1 MRRLRAATL
10 VVLLTALAST
20 LCSPSPIRA
29 MQPVDE
35 VAAKIADLLDQSG
48 YTYTKHNETVWSIKR
63 QGNNLSQFKV
73 VVAAGRDLMVV
84 FVTVVRKAQMNGS
97 EDLLHTLLRQ
107 DHEYDYV
114 KVGLDADDDLFVR
127 IDSDPRLVDL
137 QSFKNTIEQVAITA
151 DEIYKKIRPYLNTP

>member
-10 VVLLTALAST
+10 VVLLTAFAST
-20 LCSPSPIRA
+20 LWSPSPIRA

-35 VAAKIADLLDQSG
+35 VATKIADLLDQSG

-73 VVAAGRDLMVV
+73 VVAAGPHIMVT
-84 FVTVVRKAQMNGS
+84 FVTVVEKAQMNGS
-97 EDLLHTLLRQ
+97 EDMLRMLLRQ
-107 DHEYDYV
+107 DHDYDYV

-127 IDSDPRLVDL
+127 IDSDPRLLDL
-137 QSFKNTIEQVAITA
+137 RSFKDTIEQVANVA
-151 DEIYKKIRPYLNTP
+151 DEIYKKVRPFLTTP